1 MKDEDWGEEIGFA
14 CSDCRFYE
22 ERGDSETSHGVCRRF
37 PPREWWDEVQEAVF
51 PRVASYQYC
60 GEFELPPES
69 RRKWQD
75 EVRRRVAGRK

>member
-14 CSDCRFYE
+14 CSDCRFYISVDE
-22 ERGDSETSHGVCRRF
+22 DHGTCRRF
-37 PPREWWDEVQEAVF
+37 PPKNWFAEGVDEALF
-51 PRVASYQYC
+51 PRVASYQFC